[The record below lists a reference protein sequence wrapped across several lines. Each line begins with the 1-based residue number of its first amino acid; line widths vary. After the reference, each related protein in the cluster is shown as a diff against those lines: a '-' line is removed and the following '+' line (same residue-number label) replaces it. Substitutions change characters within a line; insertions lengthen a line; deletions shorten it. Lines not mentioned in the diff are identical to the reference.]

1 MERSEPEA
9 DIIDE
14 TLAESFP
21 ASDPP
26 SWTLGTG
33 HVALRSGGATMAV
46 AKAEATW
53 TGTLK
58 EGAGTMKG
66 ASKFLEGP
74 YTYKSRFEGDTGGT
88 NPEELIGAA
97 HAGCFSMFLAA
108 QLTTAGFPPTRIHT
122 VATVHLEAGPTIAK
136 IDLAT
141 EAEVPK
147 IDDKTFQ
154 EKVEASKQGCPV
166 SKALAAVPSMTV
178 TARLT

>member
-1 MERSEPEA
+1 MARARSET
-9 DIIDE
+9 DIDE

-26 SWTLGTG
+26 SWTLG
-33 HVALRSGGATMAV
+33 ADAARPEPAGGERMAT

-66 ASKFLEGP
+66 ASGHLAGA
-74 YTYKSRFEGDTGGT
+74 YTYRSRFEGDTGGT

-108 QLTTAGFPPTRIHT
+108 QLTTAGFPPASIHT
-122 VATVHLEAGPTIAK
+122 TATVHLDAGPTITR
-136 IDLAT
+136 IELVT
-141 EAEVPK
+141 HAEVPN
-147 IDDKTFQ
+147 IDEETFR

-166 SKALAAVPSMTV
+166 SKALAAVPTV
-178 TARLT
+178 TVSARLG